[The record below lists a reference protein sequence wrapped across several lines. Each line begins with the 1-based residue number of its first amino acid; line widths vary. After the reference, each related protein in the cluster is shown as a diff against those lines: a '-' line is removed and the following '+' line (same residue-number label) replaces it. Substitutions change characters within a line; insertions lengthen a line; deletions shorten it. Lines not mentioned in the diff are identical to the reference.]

1 MQRTTLFSVLSIAV
15 VTACA
20 TSRGFVRTEE
30 PPAPRWA
37 APALAAAVS
46 VHDGRTGEVLTLDAL
61 FDRLATADAVFLGE
75 THLDET
81 THRFELATYQALAA
95 RRPGRVVLAME
106 MFERDVQ
113 PTLDAYLAGTL
124 DEAGFLAKARP
135 WSNYRTGYRPLIEH
149 AKAIRA
155 PVVASNFPA
164 PLRAKLASEGLTALE
179 KLSPEERRL
188 APAEFFPHRPEYWRR
203 VDNAIRGH
211 LAMMGGMMG
220 GAPAPDDP
228 RLDDT
233 QSLWDNSMGES
244 CALALAAHPGSM
256 VLHVNGGFHS
266 EYWDGTVRQLLLRK
280 PDAKV
285 LTVAIDP
292 SNNPSTDGADGIG
305 GAPRADFVVFAEARA
320 KDIDDGAYA
329 VGIGREL
336 AYRLYVPKGATEP
349 LPLLVWLGDDGLSA
363 RETLA
368 EWKERLGDAAAIA
381 VVEPPYRETQEDLL
395 EGGRWFWPDSFAE
408 DVFALR
414 EGFERLSGYLL
425 RNQPI
430 DPARVVLAGEG
441 TGATVAAATALLS
454 EQLDLRTLAFAP
466 RRFAKIK
473 DFPLP
478 LPELFGDAERAAKSL
493 ALYASAGDEDWW
505 RGELAEYTAI
515 GFANELASV
524 ETDPW
529 RGDLA
534 RENAVRRAL
543 GVAAVEPKAD
553 AARRFI
559 VAKSPRERAW
569 ARRWVVRQRRDAGET
584 VAVLAAAPTD
594 GSATELETPVRASDF
609 AAGRP
614 LPRCPGPF
622 GGTTVIVLPS
632 GLVGEQVAAWR
643 ALEQDDPLA
652 KKSRFHRLRV
662 AHADGPQGLAAL
674 LDELFAAGR
683 KNVLIVPAVF
693 CADGATM
700 RELANAARANED
712 RMTIQWQPG
721 LGALGAD

>member
-1 MQRTTLFSVLSIAV
+1 
-15 VTACA
+15 
-20 TSRGFVRTEE
+20 
-30 PPAPRWA
+30 
-37 APALAAAVS
+37 
-46 VHDGRTGEVLTLDAL
+46 
-61 FDRLATADAVFLGE
+61 
-75 THLDET
+75 
-81 THRFELATYQALAA
+81 
-95 RRPGRVVLAME
+95 
-106 MFERDVQ
+106 
-113 PTLDAYLAGTL
+113 
-124 DEAGFLAKARP
+124 
-135 WSNYRTGYRPLIEH
+135 
-149 AKAIRA
+149 
-155 PVVASNFPA
+155 
-164 PLRAKLASEGLTALE
+164 
-179 KLSPEERRL
+179 
-188 APAEFFPHRPEYWRR
+188 
-203 VDNAIRGH
+203 
-211 LAMMGGMMG
+211 
-220 GAPAPDDP
+220 
-228 RLDDT
+228 
-233 QSLWDNSMGES
+233 
-244 CALALAAHPGSM
+244 M

-336 AYRLYVPKGATEP
+336 AYRLYVPKGATAP

-662 AHADGPQGLAAL
+662 AHADGPQGARGAARRALRRRPQERLDRARGVLRRRGDDARARERRARERGSHDDPVAAGPRRARRGLTRAVSRAQRARAHSRARVRARRAPGASCAPPHRRTERRRGRRGSATRARRHRAAL
-674 LDELFAAGR
+674 
-683 KNVLIVPAVF
+683 P
-693 CADGATM
+693 
-700 RELANAARANED
+700 RA
-712 RMTIQWQPG
+712 
-721 LGALGAD
+721 